1 MCAALEDIAFFVNPF
16 SDFRSEH
23 QSFRILLRVFAAG
36 SLQIV
41 GIVGDAPV
49 GRPFGEYAKPSH
61 MGVISKIEL
70 MTLIID
76 LFIGCFRIDLKPAKF
91 VQDRFD
97 LKE

>member
-1 MCAALEDIAFFVNPF
+1 
-16 SDFRSEH
+16 
-23 QSFRILLRVFAAG
+23 
-36 SLQIV
+36 
-41 GIVGDAPV
+41 
-49 GRPFGEYAKPSH
+49 